1 MPHPKTKGN
10 FLTARL
16 ESLTKNKKSKKGE
29 TSTRIMSEKYCT
41 KGPNKTTG
49 NVSLVRD
56 NQMWKLCKSVECK
69 TYEHWGANG
78 NTKK

>member
-1 MPHPKTKGN
+1 MIGMPHPKTKEN

-29 TSTRIMSEKYCT
+29 TTTRIMSENYGT

-49 NVSLVRD
+49 NFSLVRD
-56 NQMWKLCKSVECK
+56 NQM
-69 TYEHWGANG
+69 
-78 NTKK
+78 